1 METSRKSGRQ
11 RLAADGDWDDAA
23 QRKGRGKSKRRAFF
37 ICRTLRGYPQRGRK
51 GTKQVRQHY
60 RTSKKG
66 KTYTVK
72 AHTRKFTMPQR
83 QFVGDGKRTQEII
96 KGVIAD
102 NVSNFDRQLVKF
114 IKK

>member
-1 METSRKSGRQ
+1 
-11 RLAADGDWDDAA
+11 
-23 QRKGRGKSKRRAFF
+23 
-37 ICRTLRGYPQRGRK
+37 
-51 GTKQVRQHY
+51 
-60 RTSKKG
+60 
-66 KTYTVK
+66 
-72 AHTRKFTMPQR
+72 MPQR